1 MGADAAVEKKYN
13 HSRIPLIESF
23 KMSTMTAYLTLS
35 VAAVATA
42 TAAVAAAVTA
52 GPIMSD
58 VRIFGASDE
67 GKQSSLDRPSE
78 TKLGRKWPFSL
89 LH

>member
-35 VAAVATA
+35 EAAV
-42 TAAVAAAVTA
+42 AAVAAAVAA

-58 VRIFGASDE
+58 VRIVGASDE

>member
-1 MGADAAVEKKYN
+1 MGVDAA
-13 HSRIPLIESF
+13 ESF

-35 VAAVATA
+35 VAAVA
-42 TAAVAAAVTA
+42 AVAAAVAA

-58 VRIFGASDE
+58 VRIVGASDE

-78 TKLGRKWPFSL
+78 TKPSL
-89 LH
+89 YSAKLITRQYERNGI